1 MLNLKSNNQCFEGW
15 IKTKEPPFVRRSLE
29 RDYRQAFNHH
39 IIPYMGK
46 TELDG
51 INVDT
56 LENFRI
62 YLVEERKL
70 TSKTARNII
79 DGPLRAMFRDSRR
92 HMKKNPFDE
101 LR

>member
-46 TELDG
+46 TELDD

-70 TSKTARNII
+70 TRISLIMIQQNYGKYIRD
-79 DGPLRAMFRDSRR
+79 DGDALFVPTSERP
-92 HMKKNPFDE
+92 K
-101 LR
+101 

>member
-1 MLNLKSNNQCFEGW
+1 M
-15 IKTKEPPFVRRSLE
+15 RRSLE

-70 TSKTARNII
+70 TSKTRSGDRQSDNQFLQ
-79 DGPLRAMFRDSRR
+79 DVW
-92 HMKKNPFDE
+92 
-101 LR
+101 